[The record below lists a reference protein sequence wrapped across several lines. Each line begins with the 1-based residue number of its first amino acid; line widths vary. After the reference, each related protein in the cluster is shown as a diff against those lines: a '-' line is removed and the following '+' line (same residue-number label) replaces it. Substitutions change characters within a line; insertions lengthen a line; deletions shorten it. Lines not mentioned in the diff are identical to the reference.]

1 MADDTSLVQR
11 LEPRRSNTDM
21 PRLTLRVN
29 LDEIEAA
36 AQFGALAIWRFASDK
51 DFGVVLVQDR
61 GPGHYFTAY
70 ATKTGVTVW
79 SNKSPRGNPIKVA
92 RASRQVHPWS

>member
-1 MADDTSLVQR
+1 MAKMDDGLAQR
-11 LEPRRSNTDM
+11 LEPRHSNTDM

-36 AQFGALAIWRFASDK
+36 AKFGALAIWRFASDGF
-51 DFGVVLVQDR
+51 DGVVGVLVQDQ

-70 ATKTGVTVW
+70 PTKTGVTVW
-79 SNKSPRGNPIKVA
+79 SNRAPRGNPIKIA
-92 RASRQVHPWS
+92 RAKA

>member
-11 LEPRRSNTDM
+11 MEPRRSNTDM

-36 AQFGALAIWRFASDK
+36 AQFGALAIWRFASNGFD
-51 DFGVVLVQDR
+51 GVVGVLVQDQ

-70 ATKTGVTVW
+70 PTKNGVTVW
-79 SNKSPRGNPIKVA
+79 SNKAPAGNPIKVA
-92 RASRQVHPWS
+92 RAKA